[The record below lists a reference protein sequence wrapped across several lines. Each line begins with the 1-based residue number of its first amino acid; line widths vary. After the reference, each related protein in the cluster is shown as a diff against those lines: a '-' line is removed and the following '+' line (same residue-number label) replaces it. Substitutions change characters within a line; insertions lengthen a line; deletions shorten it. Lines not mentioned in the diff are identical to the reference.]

1 MLKDYQEPKR
11 HWTNKQWINH
21 CSINMHNPWISNEER
36 LYYRE
41 KYMDLFILNFC
52 ANNQNKTAAEKNM
65 KHVRFFFLFVLQ
77 VLREKLHRIE

>member
-11 HWTNKQWINH
+11 DWTNKQWINH

-41 KYMDLFILNFC
+41 KYMDLI
-52 ANNQNKTAAEKNM
+52 NNKEQ
-65 KHVRFFFLFVLQ
+65 
-77 VLREKLHRIE
+77 